1 MKKNIKCVIFDL
13 DGTLIDSGPDLLD
26 TLNFIFAKE
35 SLKKIP
41 KEIIGDLVG
50 SGAEAMIRKG
60 LFFLNQEM
68 NDQKIKILVNDFIDY
83 YSKNCTNKTT
93 LYSGALDVLNHLK
106 KNNIKIC
113 LCTNKKKFLA
123 EKIIN
128 DFKLDNYFD
137 YIAGSDGKV
146 ELKPHTEMLIYCIQE
161 LQIKENETMF
171 IGDSNNDI
179 IPANKLGMYSVY
191 VKFGYGKLNEN
202 VKPNLII
209 KKLKD
214 LIN

>member
-41 KEIIGDLVG
+41 KDIIGDLVG

-68 NDQKIKILVNDFIDY
+68 NDHKIKILVNDFIDY
-83 YSKNCTNKTT
+83 YSNNCTKKTT
-93 LYSGALDVLNHLK
+93 LYSGALEVLNHLK

-128 DFKLDNYFD
+128 DFRLDNFFD

-146 ELKPHTEMLIYCIQE
+146 ELKPDTEMLIYCIQE

-191 VKFGYGKLNEN
+191 VKYGYGKLNED
-202 VKPNLII
+202 VKPNLTI